1 MVALCNEKAA
11 QKNSIDPNGTE
22 LILGPLCV
30 YGEVSTRHLSQKVSS
45 KRGRAQTVMVF
56 TGGGCLMA
64 LAEQDGD
71 LQAPLIASAR
81 WSPSP
86 GEQAAG
92 AVLHLW
98 AVA

>member
-1 MVALCNEKAA
+1 
-11 QKNSIDPNGTE
+11 
-22 LILGPLCV
+22 
-30 YGEVSTRHLSQKVSS
+30 
-45 KRGRAQTVMVF
+45 
-56 TGGGCLMA
+56 MA

-71 LQAPLIASAR
+71 LQAPLIAR